1 MSNKTRDTIEKLAN
15 AIGKTMIPGEDEHT
29 QDAKSLSMAISRE
42 KPKKMGNKSISIR
55 GYNFQMPANFRINS
69 NSSLRRLVSI
79 SAKFHVIIAAFT
91 LTRRYS
97 IKIHLNNTDRLAY
110 INSLFGQSDNIN
122 Q

>member
-42 KPKKMGNKSISIR
+42 KPKMGNKSISIR
-55 GYNFQMPANFRINS
+55 GYNFQMPANFCIDS

-91 LTRRYS
+91 LTRRFS

-110 INSLFGQSDNIN
+110 INSLFGQSENIN